1 MKLGYHYL
9 ISLECFYL
17 FTILVLLV
25 ALRAQIETLSNQEL
39 WIQLWNNLEVR
50 RLGIVAYSGPNKKRR
65 TFSRKLKLWRI
76 EDSSTSE
83 STVLYSASC
92 SPLSFLAS
100 SDPCF

>member
-39 WIQLWNNLEVR
+39 WIQPWKNLEVR
-50 RLGIVAYSGPNKKRR
+50 FFGIVACSGLNEK
-65 TFSRKLKLWRI
+65 
-76 EDSSTSE
+76 
-83 STVLYSASC
+83 
-92 SPLSFLAS
+92 
-100 SDPCF
+100 